1 AVSGQGE
8 SGSAQSFEVVFPE
21 IEFLL
26 EAQRPPLVAGARA
39 NVETLVKMLSELE
52 GADPVRRA
60 VQMRPAAFGAEI
72 KESQARSASR
82 TIVLVHRSNQAP
94 WQRQARLL
102 TRGFASLTLPN
113 TRNDHRVHMPLHP
126 IWSHA

>member
-1 AVSGQGE
+1 MRAENPANGDIVNRVGHDCAAIPLAVSGQRK
-8 SGSAQSFEVVFPE
+8 SGAAQSIEVVCRE

-60 VQMRPAAFGAEI
+60 VQMRPAALDAEI
-72 KESQARSASR
+72 KNPRPA
-82 TIVLVHRSNQAP
+82 
-94 WQRQARLL
+94 
-102 TRGFASLTLPN
+102 
-113 TRNDHRVHMPLHP
+113 
-126 IWSHA
+126 